1 MQESCCLFPILW
13 QSVTGN
19 CIFVLHLP
27 LMKGR
32 LRGIFTWFAIL
43 CMVLAGSF
51 QAVSQGKSLAGGR
64 RDTSPMAVRSGT
76 PANSSGRRT
85 DSSGTDSVLLLH
97 MAALQSMPGSLPLS
111 FVPDSSMNYQQRLSF
126 LLAHNRYFSASHDL
140 VPGIIHIRKA
150 ASQDA
155 LFGTVIL
162 LFFLL
167 AIIRFSFSKYFH
179 DLFTAFLNPTLSQ
192 RQLKDQ
198 LSQTP
203 LPSLLLNIFF
213 TISTGTFIFLILK
226 HSHYFEVSNPVFLI
240 PIFILLIA
248 LVYLGKYVFLQLSTW
263 LFGFEELLNNYIFTL
278 FMINKVIGIL
288 LLPFILL
295 IAFAPSDWAV
305 TSINCSLILI
315 SFLLIYRYIRA
326 YGLVRHHI
334 SFSKFHFFLYL
345 CGFEIAP
352 VLLLGKLVLIW
363 LNGA

>member
-1 MQESCCLFPILW
+1 
-13 QSVTGN
+13 
-19 CIFVLHLP
+19 
-27 LMKGR
+27 MKGQ
-32 LRGIFTWFAIL
+32 LRDISVWPAIL
-43 CMVLAGSF
+43 GMILFGSL
-51 QAVSQGKSLAGGR
+51 QAISQGKNIAGSGK
-64 RDTSPMAVRSGT
+64 DTSQMGKQTGMLAI
-76 PANSSGRRT
+76 SSFRQR
-85 DSSGTDSVLLLH
+85 DSAGADSALLQRL
-97 MAALQSMPGSLPLS
+97 ASLKTMPGSQPLS
-111 FVPDSSMNYQQRLSF
+111 FVPDSSMSFQQRQTF
-126 LLAHNRYFSASHDL
+126 LLDHNRYFSASHDL
-140 VPGIIHIRKA
+140 VPGMIHIRKST
-150 ASQDA
+150 SQDA
-155 LFGTVIL
+155 LFDTILL

-213 TISTGTFIFLILK
+213 TISTGTFIFLLLK
-226 HSHYFEVSNPVFLI
+226 SNAYFEVSNPVFLI

-248 LVYLGKYVFLQLSTW
+248 LVYLVKYVFLKLSTW

-278 FMINKVIGIL
+278 FLINKVIGIL

-295 IAFAPSDWAV
+295 IAFAPSAWAV
-305 TSINCSLILI
+305 TAINCSLILI
-315 SFLLIYRYIRA
+315 SCLLIYRYIRA
-326 YGLVRHHI
+326 YSLIRHHI

-352 VLLLGKLVLIW
+352 VLVLGKLVLIW